1 MDARDTTLDR
11 LGLEVLTPQECW
23 DLLARAAVGR
33 LAFVDGGAPMVLPLT
48 HRVVGRRIVFRSP
61 AGGKLSAAIV
71 ASPVAF
77 EVDEW
82 DAAGRTGWSVV
93 ARGVAESSPEDA
105 ADLDEVGLE
114 PWLEEARDATWV
126 QVRVDEVTGRRL
138 AASQG

>member
-1 MDARDTTLDR
+1 MDARDATLDR
-11 LGLEVLTPQECW
+11 LGLEVLSPEECW
-23 DLLARAAVGR
+23 DLLTRSAIGR

-61 AGGKLSAAIV
+61 AGGKLSAAVV

-82 DAAGRTGWSVV
+82 DADGRTGWSVV

-105 ADLDEVGLE
+105 AQLDGLGLE

-126 QVRVDEVTGRRL
+126 EVRVDEVTGRRL
-138 AASQG
+138 ASSSG